1 MYTDLEDPSIVLS
14 RIILR
19 KEHGGE
25 FLGVL
30 MSITE
35 KFLGVLMSVF
45 SASLPQISTIPNSH
59 IGLLTPTHISPTIS
73 IADFLSMQSL
83 LPPGPFPGPGFY

>member
-25 FLGVL
+25 
-30 MSITE
+30 
-35 KFLGVLMSVF
+35 FLGVLMSVF

>member
-30 MSITE
+30 MS
-35 KFLGVLMSVF
+35 VF
-45 SASLPQISTIPNSH
+45 ISSLPQISTIPNSH